1 VNNVTYSQ
9 SFVTLSGVMVSIF
22 VKAYFYIILPK
33 SIKMKKLYI
42 ILLLSS
48 FAFFTVGAQDKHELG
63 ITQFNAGAGFSNWG
77 IPLYFG
83 LDFRV
88 HPEISIGLESSF
100 RSYYQSYTDIRYRS
114 SIVGFSTNG
123 NFHFNR
129 LLDIPRYLDLYAGF
143 NVGYYI
149 WSTPSNYPGTGSSG
163 IGMGGQVGGRYFF
176 NNHFGLNLEFGGGN
190 AFTGVKFG
198 MTYIF

>member
-1 VNNVTYSQ
+1 
-9 SFVTLSGVMVSIF
+9 
-22 VKAYFYIILPK
+22 
-33 SIKMKKLYI
+33 MKKLYI

-48 FAFFTVGAQDKHELG
+48 LSFLTLSAQNQPEPVR
-63 ITQFNAGAGFSNWG
+63 IQFNAGAGISNWG
-77 IPLYFG
+77 IPFYFG
-83 LDFRV
+83 LDLRV
-88 HPEISIGLESSF
+88 HPEISIGIESSF

-129 LLDIPRYLDLYAGF
+129 LLDIPNYLDLYAGL

-149 WSTPSNYPGTGSSG
+149 WSTPSNYPGTGTSG
-163 IGMGGQVGGRYFF
+163 FGMGGQFGGRYFF
-176 NNHFGLNLEFGGGN
+176 NDHFGLNLEFGGGN

-198 MTYIF
+198 MTYMF